1 MVYVLFQSQYSFL
14 TANGKNKYFLLAKY
28 INCNLIAI
36 KLKFSI
42 KLLHKRIFACMT
54 PAEINL
60 KWNALQQRI
69 ADDFDNEKPDLKVML
84 FLIGVQEL
92 GQGPRKFSKRQKEEL
107 MHIATC
113 KLFSAMGFYE
123 LEGLDQDGW
132 PHWKRVGVIPNY
144 TMLEQEMV
152 LKSLIINYFD
162 EM

>member
-1 MVYVLFQSQYSFL
+1 MFFFL
-14 TANGKNKYFLLAKY
+14 CKRA
-28 INCNLIAI
+28 NCNLIAI
-36 KLKFSI
+36 KLNINI
-42 KLLHKRIFACMT
+42 KLLHKRIFAGMT
-54 PAEINL
+54 PAEINR
-60 KWNALQQRI
+60 KWEALQLRI

-144 TMLEQEMV
+144 TLLEQEMV
-152 LKSLIINYFD
+152 MRSLIIDYF
-162 EM
+162 EAM